1 MSGVVVIGVSG
12 SEHAHPAVEW
22 GVDHARA
29 HGLRVEFVH
38 VIEVGAV
45 FSGSAY
51 AAEAVV
57 VAEQQVTELSDRVS
71 SQNPDLA
78 VTGHVL
84 VGSANEK
91 LVEHAATAE
100 LLVIG
105 SHITHL
111 AGITEIY
118 SRRPGRI
125 AAAAACTVVVVP
137 RTVDDPAR
145 SGVVVGIDGSE
156 LSQKALRFA
165 ADAASRLQEP
175 LTAAYAWASPWP
187 WGLEQGSRREV
198 AGPDEEL
205 VVAES
210 LAGIAEDFP
219 DLTVQRRFPREYPV
233 EALCDLAADARLLAV
248 GSHGRNAV
256 ERFWLGSV
264 STDVLLRMPSPV
276 AVVR

>member
-12 SEHAHPAVEW
+12 STHAHPAIEW

-29 HGLRVEFVH
+29 HGLRVELVH
-38 VIEVGAV
+38 VVDIGLV
-45 FSGSAY
+45 FSGSPY

-57 VAEQQVTELSDRVS
+57 AAEEQVTELSDRIS
-71 SQNPDLA
+71 SQNPELG
-78 VTGHVL
+78 VSGHAL
-84 VGSANEK
+84 IGSPNEK

-105 SHITHL
+105 SHVTHL
-111 AGITEIY
+111 SGITDIY

-125 AAAAACTVVVVP
+125 AAAADCTVVVVP
-137 RTVDDPAR
+137 RTADGPSR

-175 LTAAYAWASPWP
+175 LTAVYAWASPWP

-219 DLTVQRRFPREYPV
+219 DLTVQRQFPREYPV
-233 EALCDLAADARLLAV
+233 EALCELAAVARLLAI
-248 GSHGRNAV
+248 GSHGRNAI